1 MFNANDLN
9 CEIDEV
15 IEATVGKKPPDWI
28 TEVVMQ
34 RHNQPDGED
43 RDFYLVCARGYVRSM
58 VGKRLGRAKLS
69 TAIVPDEQLVLP
81 GFTRVQ
87 KEYLIEEEGVTV
99 SIPIDDMTDEQIAE
113 KEAELT
119 VMGTGCFEHAA
130 ELQRYRL
137 ARAASREQGAQ
148 S

>member
-1 MFNANDLN
+1 MFNTNDLN

-15 IEATVGKKPPDWI
+15 IEATVGKKHPDWI
-28 TEVVMQ
+28 TEAVMQ
-34 RHNQPDGED
+34 RHNPPDGED
-43 RDFYLVCARGYVRSM
+43 RDFYLVCAHGYVRSM

-81 GFTRVQ
+81 GFTRIQ

-99 SIPIDDMTDEQIAE
+99 SIPIEDMTDEQIAE

-119 VMGTGCFEHAA
+119 AMGTGCFEHAA
-130 ELQRYRL
+130 ELQRYRIE
-137 ARAASREQGAQ
+137 RATLRDRGAQ
-148 S
+148 G